1 MCSGRVEDEPVEAS
15 EDSLSLPELM
25 MVRVERKES
34 WIGEGGRDVFL
45 NIKKRTQK
53 LEPNGMSRTFEQ
65 TSSIK

>member
-1 MCSGRVEDEPVEAS
+1 MEAS

-34 WIGEGGRDVFL
+34 WIGEGGRDAFL

-53 LEPNGMSRTFEQ
+53 LEPNGTSRTFEQ
-65 TSSIK
+65 MSSIK